1 MRSRDLMIEDF
12 PASTRD
18 DAWQE
23 KLAEMS
29 LRALGS
35 DLCAT
40 GGMISYKRSSTGA
53 CLGFIS
59 GCAQSLTRLSP
70 TGCDPPLLI
79 LLCLKGR
86 GRITA
91 PRKGLEI
98 AERDLCVLDIAVDW
112 RIDWRSDFDLVV
124 LAVPRGTVE
133 SRLGRSRTCFPVTLG
148 GVLAGSAAKPVL
160 QMLAVNLDDL
170 QQADLSAGEIAVT
183 ELVVSA
189 LLSEAKETHGGM
201 TQVQSAHFGRI
212 ATAID
217 ARLGESSLTS
227 AEIARQEGMS
237 ARYLQRLFELR
248 HETFSE
254 YLRQQRLERARA
266 DLAEPNHAHES
277 VATIARRWGFRDQAH
292 FSRIF
297 SAAFGLAPRDARKIG
312 AATLEGQAL
321 RGKPARRFAAH
332 AVHAKASVAGVRDR
346 LPTHPVSA
354 GTVSSAVPLG
364 GATAKRRP
372 RSAHRLAANSGTVH
386 WGYLGRAIPPVLRVL
401 PESVVTVETLTQ
413 HAADDW
419 ERMVAGDPGA
429 ESVFEWTRDRKSV
442 DRRGAGPMNA
452 SIFGRGAGEGFGVH
466 ICTGPIHVRGAE
478 PGDILEVEFLDIR
491 PRPCANPAYAGKAF
505 ASNASAW
512 WGFQYND
519 LLDRALK
526 REAITIYEIDLL
538 DQTHARPLY
547 NYLWTPQTDPF
558 GIVHATMDYPGVPVD
573 HATIR
578 KQRRIL
584 EGIRIPA
591 RPHFGFVA
599 VAPRESEI
607 VDSIPPGY
615 FGGNIDNWR
624 AGKGAKLYLPVA
636 VEGALLSI
644 GDGHFAQGDGEVN
657 GTGLECSLTADIRIG
672 LHKPDAAPRFLFG
685 LHAPLIETPTH
696 WVIQG
701 FSYQNYLRELG
712 REAQSAVYSRSTI
725 DLALRNAFRQT
736 RRFLMDVYDLGEDE
750 ALSLMSL
757 AVDFGVTQVAD
768 GNLGVH
774 ATIDKAIFT
783 DRTVGPAETLLQ
795 RPGNAPKRPS

>member
-1 MRSRDLMIEDF
+1 MQSHDLTIDDF
-12 PASTRD
+12 PASTRNH
-18 DAWQE
+18 AWQQ
-23 KLAEMS
+23 KLAVLS
-29 LRALGS
+29 LQALGS

-40 GGMISYKRSSTGA
+40 GGMISCKRSSTGA

-59 GCAQSLTRLSP
+59 GSAQSLTRLQP
-70 TGCDPPLLI
+70 EGMEPPLLI

-86 GRITA
+86 GRITTL
-91 PRKGLEI
+91 RKGLEI
-98 AERDLCVLDIAVDW
+98 AERDLCVLDICVDW
-112 RIDWRSDFDLVV
+112 RIDWRSDFDAVV
-124 LAVPRGTVE
+124 LAVPRATVE
-133 SRLGRSRTCFPVTLG
+133 SRLGRSRTDFPVTLG
-148 GVLAGSAAKPVL
+148 GALAGSAAKPVL
-160 QMLAVNLDDL
+160 QMLAVNLDAL
-170 QQADLSAGEIAVT
+170 EQADLSAGEIAVT

-189 LLSEAKETHGGM
+189 LLSEAKETHGTM
-201 TQVQSAHFGRI
+201 TQVQSAHFRRI
-212 ATAID
+212 TAAID
-217 ARLGESSLTS
+217 GRLGQPDLSPTD
-227 AEIARQEGMS
+227 IARQEGMS
-237 ARYLQRLFELR
+237 ARYLQRLFGR
-248 HETFSE
+248 RNETFSD
-254 YLRQQRLERARA
+254 YLRQQRLERSRT
-266 DLAEPNHAHES
+266 DLADPNHAHES

-297 SAAFGLAPRDARKIG
+297 SAAFGVAPREARKG
-312 AATLEGQAL
+312 SPVLREQHAL
-321 RGKPARRFAAH
+321 RGKPARGLGARSIQARAPVARVCDTH
-332 AVHAKASVAGVRDR
+332 LADAGWANSALLAGSSGKSKAKGE
-346 LPTHPVSA
+346 
-354 GTVSSAVPLG
+354 
-364 GATAKRRP
+364 RP
-372 RSAHRLAANSGTVH
+372 SRHHLAANAGTVH
-386 WGYLGRAIPPVLRVL
+386 WGYLSRAIPPVLRVS
-401 PESVVTVETLTQ
+401 PESVVTIETLTQ

-419 ERMVAGDPGA
+419 DRMVAGDPGA
-429 ESVFEWTRDRKSV
+429 ESVFEWTRAGKAV

-452 SIFGRGAGEGFGVH
+452 SVFGRGAGEGFGVH
-466 ICTGPIHVRGAE
+466 ICTGPVYVRGAE

-491 PRPCANPAYAGKAF
+491 PRPSANPAHAGKAF

-538 DQTHARPLY
+538 DQTHARPVY
-547 NYLWTPQTDPF
+547 NYIWTPQTDPF

-573 HATIR
+573 HASIR
-578 KQRRIL
+578 KVRRVL

-672 LHKPDAAPRFLFG
+672 LHKPNAVPRFLFG
-685 LHAPLIETPTH
+685 LHAPLIETPTQ

-701 FSYQNYLRELG
+701 FSFQNYLRELG

-774 ATIDKAIFT
+774 AIIDKAIFAE
-783 DRTVGPAETLLQ
+783 RAASPAQ
-795 RPGNAPKRPS
+795 R